1 MKPQV
6 MFDGAA
12 ALSQVFQ
19 SIGCGTYSVEV
30 ESTVTGI
37 VESTD
42 ESDDDPHAAITREPQ
57 MTIKQRVRSFGQ
69 RCD

>member
-1 MKPQV
+1 MKPHV

-30 ESTVTGI
+30 LSVVTGVVESTVGL
-37 VESTD
+37 
-42 ESDDDPHAAITREPQ
+42 DDDPHAAMRSEPP
-57 MTIKQRVRSFGQ
+57 MTIKQRVRSFDQ